1 MPRTGAAKVL
11 QAVNKKSGGKLPAE
25 LLRIKATAVGRRRD
39 PSTLVV
45 SLYCNYNLNRRDLPV
60 KGEVIKT
67 LWDALGLEGH
77 LKWFVD
83 SITWSWERWRCCD
96 DSRMCTRRC
105 AMVSSCYACAR
116 LIGTDAGLQ
125 KLRYLPL
132 TLLSYPSSRVS
143 LLPIAQDVSWSLVHV
158 YNTIVEYV

>member
-105 AMVSSCYACAR
+105 AM
-116 LIGTDAGLQ
+116 